1 MTQAKTPPVPA
12 ADSPA
17 EHNGAPAPATAAP
30 ALSPKPA
37 HSDSAPSLWG
47 RLWSAAQL
55 ILSLV
60 VTVGTLIYL
69 VWMPGGGHAEETKP
83 TPKIE
88 VVEALDPTH
97 LQIRPGTAL
106 DTKLDT
112 LKVQTT
118 SINSPLMMITGY
130 VVASLR
136 PGKGNRADAW
146 QFNSSDTLSAYA
158 DWQKAVL
165 DVDFTAG
172 QLARTKELS
181 EKRVEAQ
188 QTVVDRYKKVLEAGT
203 ATAKEA
209 EAEKTK
215 LMEYDIQGRSEVYS
229 AETANRTAIRS
240 KAVAAR
246 QVQAAG
252 LEPEL
257 LDSTTPEN
265 DIILAEVPE
274 AAFKLVSIGQKCS
287 AKIYGLP
294 DHVFEGRVDRIA
306 PSLSVG
312 RRAMRVLIVIHDPD
326 DLLRPNMFADV
337 GLGTNDRD
345 AVLIPADGVI
355 HVGRTDYVLVEEK
368 PEIYRIAQ
376 VQVGEPH
383 EAQVEVVGGLAA
395 GETVISKGA
404 VLLKPAVVRA
414 LNPDLTK
421 PNPSGQPQPGIAIM
435 TKEPAA

>member
-12 ADSPA
+12 ADPPV
-17 EHNGAPAPATAAP
+17 EHNGAPAAGAP
-30 ALSPKPA
+30 ASTPTPQA
-37 HSDSAPSLWG
+37 EQHRSLWN
-47 RLWSAAQL
+47 RMWSAAQL

-60 VTVGTLIYL
+60 VTLGTLVYL
-69 VWMPGGGHAEETKP
+69 VWMPGGGHGEDTKR

-88 VVEALDPTH
+88 VVETLDPAH

-136 PGKGNRADAW
+136 PGKGNRAGDW
-146 QFNSSDTLSAYA
+146 QFKDPDTLSSFA
-158 DWQKAVL
+158 DWQKATA
-165 DVDFTAG
+165 DVTFTAG
-172 QLARTKELS
+172 QLARTKELA
-181 EKRVEAQ
+181 EKRFASQEK
-188 QTVVDRYKKVLEAGT
+188 VVKRYEKVLEAGT
-203 ATAKEA
+203 ATAKES

-215 LMEYDIQGRSEVYS
+215 LMEYDIQGRSEIYA
-229 AETANRTAIRS
+229 AETASRTAIRS
-240 KAVAAR
+240 ETVAAR
-246 QVQAAG
+246 QLQAAG
-252 LEPEL
+252 LEPDL
-257 LDSTTPEN
+257 LLSTTPEN

-287 AKIYGLP
+287 ATFYGLP
-294 DHVFEGRVDRIA
+294 GHVFEGRVDRIA
-306 PSLSVG
+306 PSLSVT

-337 GLGTNDRD
+337 GLGTNERD

-368 PEIYRIAQ
+368 PEIFRITQ

-383 EAQVEVVGGLAA
+383 DAQVEIVNGLAA
-395 GETVISKGA
+395 GDTVISKGA
-404 VLLKPAVVRA
+404 VLLKPALVRA

-421 PNPSGQPQPGIAIM
+421 PTTSGQPQPGIAIM
-435 TKEPAA
+435 SKEKAA